1 MTIKC
6 EDIGFKYNI
15 EPVLEDISI
24 NFKEGKLYGVIG
36 PNSSGKTTL
45 LKVLYGIL
53 KPNYGN
59 VIIDNYNLRK
69 LSILEIAK
77 KIAVVNQSNPLDFD
91 FTVKEIVMMGRYAH
105 IGRFSQI
112 SSDDKKIINE
122 IFEQFN
128 LTNIQTRSFNE
139 LSGGEQQNVI
149 IARAI
154 AQNSKIILLDE
165 PTNHLD
171 IKYKLEFMDML
182 KRYVEKRLNIIIV
195 LHDLNLATEYCDKL
209 ILLNNGR
216 IVAYGNPEEIITK
229 KNIKSVYKIDV
240 LIRKNQI
247 SNSIYI
253 TPFRKI
259 YPFISDKKDLKKP
272 RIHIIAGGGTA
283 LEFFPKLIDYSLSVG
298 IVSIMDDDYMIAR
311 ELNIKVISENP
322 FSEISD
328 KAADMLRNHLTE
340 VDCVILTNLPFG
352 KANLRN
358 LEILDDFKKKIL
370 ILEKEPIGKRD
381 FTGGLAIELYT
392 KIKKKNN
399 VKIVNNIKELI
410 NNLKIFEE
418 NNNFES

>member
-6 EDIGFKYNI
+6 EDIGFKYYI

-36 PNSSGKTTL
+36 PNGSGKTTL

-259 YPFISDKKDLKKP
+259 YPFISGKKDLKKP

-283 LEFFPKLIDYSLSVG
+283 LEFIPKLIDYSLSVG